1 MISIQDLERN
11 RRNRRKAQL
20 LQVVDEIRARVESG
34 EIQEFAVGALTETGS
49 ISVYMAVMDEIS
61 GIGLFEA
68 AKHSLLTDTEF
79 YGADDDDEEV
89 DDDDEI

>member
-20 LQVVDEIRARVESG
+20 LQVIDEIRERVETG
-34 EIQEFAVGALTETGS
+34 EIQEFAVGALTESGS

-68 AKHSLLTDTEF
+68 AKHSLLSDTTN
-79 YGADDDDEEV
+79 YGVDDEYDDE
-89 DDDDEI
+89 DDDEI

>member
-20 LQVVDEIRARVESG
+20 LQVIDEIRERVESE
-34 EIQEFAVGALTETGS
+34 EIREFAVGALTENGS
-49 ISVYMAVMDEIS
+49 ISVYLAVLDEIS

-68 AKHSLLTDTEF
+68 AKHTLLSDTEF
-79 YGADDDDEEV
+79 YGADDEMDDEM
-89 DDDDEI
+89 DDDDM

>member
-20 LQVVDEIRARVESG
+20 LQVIDEIRERVETG
-34 EIQEFAVGALTETGS
+34 EIQEFAVGALTEYGS

-68 AKHSLLTDTEF
+68 AKHSLLSDTTN
-79 YGADDDDEEV
+79 YGVDDEYDEE
-89 DDDDEI
+89 DDDEI